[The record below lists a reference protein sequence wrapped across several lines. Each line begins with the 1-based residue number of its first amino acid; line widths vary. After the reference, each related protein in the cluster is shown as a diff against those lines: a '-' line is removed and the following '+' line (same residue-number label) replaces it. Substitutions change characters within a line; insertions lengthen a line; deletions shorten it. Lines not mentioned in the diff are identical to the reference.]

1 MGSLALPG
9 DKALDTASPG
19 RTFENGLGAQA
30 PVGVW
35 EPSGFAADGDFENL
49 ARRRQT
55 ELQRGRV
62 SVLATMCYITLE
74 IGVKLPGCLSPSAG
88 LEFADIPN
96 RLAAISA
103 VGPVRWNRGCS
114 GRLWLRCSRL
124 QRPCGE
130 DLGLVSRARK
140 RKFSHQGSRR
150 QGPPGW
156 PRWLGL
162 WLMCLDYSISAARV
176 R

>member
-1 MGSLALPG
+1 MIAIIGMFIQDGLAGSACG
-9 DKALDTASPG
+9 DKTLDTASPG
-19 RTFENGLGAQA
+19 RTFENGLGA
-30 PVGVW
+30 
-35 EPSGFAADGDFENL
+35 
-49 ARRRQT
+49 QT

-62 SVLATMCYITLE
+62 SVLATMCYITFE
-74 IGVKLPGCLSPSAG
+74 IVVKLPGGLSPSAG

-96 RLAAISA
+96 GLAAISA
-103 VGPVRWNRGCS
+103 VGPVRWNRGCN